1 MAKTVS
7 RPKTVP
13 IAPLWFEN
21 IQLAN
26 RFWPV
31 PGPQLPRGSKRG

>member
-1 MAKTVS
+1 MTKTVS

-21 IQLAN
+21 IQLVSKWIAA
-26 RFWPV
+26 
-31 PGPQLPRGSKRG
+31 PGPQLPRGNRR

>member
-1 MAKTVS
+1 MANTVQI
-7 RPKTVP
+7 PGANPV
-13 IAPLWFEN
+13 APLWFEN

-31 PGPQLPRGSKRG
+31 PGPQLPRGNKK

>member
-1 MAKTVS
+1 MTKTVT
-7 RPKTVP
+7 RPLSAP
-13 IAPLWFEN
+13 CSPLWFEN

-31 PGPQLPRGSKRG
+31 PGPRLPRGVGR

>member
-1 MAKTVS
+1 MTMTVKTPLP
-7 RPKTVP
+7 PKQM
-13 IAPLWFEN
+13 LWFEN

-31 PGPQLPRGSKRG
+31 PGPGYPRGSTT